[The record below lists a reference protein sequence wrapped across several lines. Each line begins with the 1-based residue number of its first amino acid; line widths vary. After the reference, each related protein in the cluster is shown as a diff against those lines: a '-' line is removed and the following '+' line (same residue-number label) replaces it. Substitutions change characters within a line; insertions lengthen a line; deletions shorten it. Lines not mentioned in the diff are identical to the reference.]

1 MAAKIWISW
10 KKSSLKIWASTRD
23 TFVLGRDSNLGL
35 SAINFFVLPSAAD
48 LFDFEQEVK
57 LRFHFAAAADNGA
70 KEFRQPSDTGR
81 AISDLKKQKPE
92 IVLRV
97 TTIHWITFFLSDERR
112 CRSNPRPRGCQ
123 RRNRNRPLSFH
134 LTTLISIKN
143 TFKVKA
149 SQENARIQRVTNF
162 ATQFYPTIVKV
173 GLKPETFTPIMASA
187 SEAGFKSWFNARWRV
202 LIEAQDFLIGY

>member
-92 IVLRV
+92 IVLRQLIELLSFWV
-97 TTIHWITFFLSDERR
+97 TNNAAGRTLDREVANEEIDRSASIWQLWFQLRILSKSRQVKRTLEFKGSQTLPHSFIQQLLKLD
-112 CRSNPRPRGCQ
+112 SNPRPSLR
-123 RRNRNRPLSFH
+123 
-134 LTTLISIKN
+134 
-143 TFKVKA
+143 
-149 SQENARIQRVTNF
+149 
-162 ATQFYPTIVKV
+162 
-173 GLKPETFTPIMASA
+173 
-187 SEAGFKSWFNARWRV
+187 
-202 LIEAQDFLIGY
+202 